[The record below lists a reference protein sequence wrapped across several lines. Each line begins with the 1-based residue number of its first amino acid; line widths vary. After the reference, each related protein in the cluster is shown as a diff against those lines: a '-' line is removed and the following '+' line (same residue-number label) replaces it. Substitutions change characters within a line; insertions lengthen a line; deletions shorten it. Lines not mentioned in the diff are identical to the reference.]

1 MVQMLILAL
10 LLMQQGPKD
19 LHVDENKIMPSVV
32 VPKGTAI
39 EVALINSISTKTAK
53 IGDSIYARTVF
64 PVTVGNDIVIPEN
77 SHIKG
82 KITEVTRPGRVK
94 GRAELTLSFQSLI
107 LPSGISVEL
116 FGSLGNA
123 ESGGKKKGENGIE
136 GESSKGADA
145 GRIGESAGGG
155 ALGGVIAARSVKGAG
170 IGAAAGGVLGAVG
183 VLVTRG
189 KEIILR
195 PGTTL
200 EIILDRPLEP

>member
-1 MVQMLILAL
+1 MVQLLILAL
-10 LLMQQGPKD
+10 LLQQGPKD
-19 LHVDENKIMPSVV
+19 LRVDENTKIMPPVV
-32 VPKGTAI
+32 VPQGTAI

-53 IGDSIYARTVF
+53 VGDSIYARTVF

-82 KITEVTRPGRVK
+82 KITAVTRPGRVK

-107 LPSGISVEL
+107 LPSGLSVEL
-116 FGSLGNA
+116 FGSLRNA
-123 ESGGKKKGENGIE
+123 EASGKKKGETGIE
-136 GESSKGADA
+136 GESSKGEDA

-155 ALGGVIAARSVKGAG
+155 ALGGVIASRSVKGAG

-189 KEIILR
+189 KELVLR

-200 EIILDRPLEP
+200 EIVLDRPLEP